1 MPEVKLMTPL
11 FDGGMY
17 NRTGRRMRA
26 VFIKEVAD
34 GTTTYRL
41 WRKDGKP
48 EIEYPRCDND
58 RYTMRWGSH
67 PITSSTAIIWATRT
81 RRTNRSPA
89 VATPFARRWLR
100 LLQGPTSPNTS
111 PKWATP
117 SRQWPPCWTWWRCRK
132 EQRHGQKEIDGAGR
146 AVSVQG

>member
-58 RYTMRWGSH
+58 RYILHVEVNSYLI
-67 PITSSTAIIWATRT
+67 P
-81 RRTNRSPA
+81 
-89 VATPFARRWLR
+89 LR
-100 LLQGPTSPNTS
+100 MTEFQM
-111 PKWATP
+111 
-117 SRQWPPCWTWWRCRK
+117 
-132 EQRHGQKEIDGAGR
+132 IDNCGYLPR
-146 AVSVQG
+146 

>member
-58 RYTMRWGSH
+58 RYILHVEVNSYLIPLRMTEFQMIDNCGYL
-67 PITSSTAIIWATRT
+67 
-81 RRTNRSPA
+81 PA
-89 VATPFARRWLR
+89 VNELYGSKEGRVAFFNELR
-100 LLQGPTSPNTS
+100 ERDGWNQPTSCLLYTS
-111 PKWATP
+111 PSP
-117 SRQWPPCWTWWRCRK
+117 RDS
-132 EQRHGQKEIDGAGR
+132 
-146 AVSVQG
+146 

>member
-58 RYTMRWGSH
+58 RYILHVEVNSYLIPLRMTEFQMIDNCGYL
-67 PITSSTAIIWATRT
+67 
-81 RRTNRSPA
+81 PA
-89 VATPFARRWLR
+89 VNELYRSLRRRDMALHGIVLRMERTAVRKKRIPMQLNQSEAVCHR
-100 LLQGPTSPNTS
+100 LL
-111 PKWATP
+111 
-117 SRQWPPCWTWWRCRK
+117 RR
-132 EQRHGQKEIDGAGR
+132 EQEADGADIQR
-146 AVSVQG
+146 

>member
-26 VFIKEVAD
+26 VFIKEVSD
-34 GTTTYRL
+34 GATTYRL

-58 RYTMRWGSH
+58 RYILHVEVNSYLIPLRMTEFQMIDNCGYL
-67 PITSSTAIIWATRT
+67 
-81 RRTNRSPA
+81 PA
-89 VATPFARRWLR
+89 VNELYGSKEGRVAFFNELR
-100 LLQGPTSPNTS
+100 ERDGWNQPTS
-111 PKWATP
+111 
-117 SRQWPPCWTWWRCRK
+117 
-132 EQRHGQKEIDGAGR
+132 
-146 AVSVQG
+146 VS